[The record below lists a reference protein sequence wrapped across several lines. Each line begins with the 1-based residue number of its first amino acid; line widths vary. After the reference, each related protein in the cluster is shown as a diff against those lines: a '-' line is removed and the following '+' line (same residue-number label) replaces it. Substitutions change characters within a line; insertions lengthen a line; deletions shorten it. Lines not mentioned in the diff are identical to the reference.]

1 MSVATSAP
9 RRVLVDTGAWY
20 TLADQQDANHK
31 AAVAIQAGIVV
42 QRPRLFTTNFI
53 VDETY
58 TLLRTRLAQS
68 AAVRFLD
75 DLRASTVTVVRIS
88 TTDEAAAED
97 LLRRFID
104 KRFSYTDATSFVV
117 MEWLGIAV
125 AFTFDRNFTEY
136 GRVTILRTL

>member
-1 MSVATSAP
+1 MSVEATVP
-9 RRVLVDTGAWY
+9 RQVLVDTGAWY
-20 TLADQQDANHK
+20 ALADRQDANHE
-31 AAVAIQAGIVV
+31 AAVAIQSVIVA

-53 VDETY
+53 IDETY
-58 TLLRTRLAQS
+58 TLLRTRLTQS

-75 DLRASTVTVVRIS
+75 YLRASTVAIVRIS
-88 TTDEAAAED
+88 TTDESAAED

-117 MEWLGIAV
+117 IEKLGIAT

-136 GRVTILRTL
+136 GGVTILTAD